1 MADQKNVMGI
11 FKGLALVAQA
21 GLSIALPLVFF
32 IWLGQRLAEHWGA
45 EGLFLILGIFL
56 GLGTGFTIVYRL
68 LFKEVEESSSE
79 EENDDNR

>member
-1 MADQKNVMGI
+1 MANQKNVMGI

-32 IWLGQRLAEHWGA
+32 IWLGQRLADYWGA

-56 GLGTGFTIVYRL
+56 GLGTGFTIVFRL